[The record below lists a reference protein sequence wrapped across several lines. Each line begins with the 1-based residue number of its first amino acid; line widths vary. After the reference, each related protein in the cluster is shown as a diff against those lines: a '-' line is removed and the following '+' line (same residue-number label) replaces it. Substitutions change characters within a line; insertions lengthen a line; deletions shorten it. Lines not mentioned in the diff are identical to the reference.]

1 MRILHVL
8 EPSAGGAP
16 VYVRDLSRELLK
28 RGHRVD
34 AVVSDRPGPF
44 PGELGGLGV
53 GVARVPFRAELGT
66 VRDDART
73 LRSLANLLRSRRW
86 DVVHTHGNK
95 GGVLARPLARI
106 LGLPVVHSTHGFDYL
121 TQRARPRQSTEA
133 RRKLTLTLERTLA
146 PCARRILCASAYDR
160 DNALRDGIGRPGQ
173 LVVIPHGVARPARI
187 EPDPRLAQI
196 EGEGPLVGFMARMHE
211 GKGPLE
217 FLDAVARVRDG
228 GVRIRAAVVGNGPL
242 EREVRGRAASLG
254 LDDVPVLA
262 FDGDPFSALAA
273 YDVYVLPSRWEVFG
287 LTIAEA
293 MAASVPVIATKV
305 GGIPE
310 LVADGETGMLVPPG
324 DPRGLAGAIEV
335 LALDA
340 PLRERLGAAGHTRWD
355 VSFRHSTMVDA
366 VEAAYIDATEA
377 Q

>member
-8 EPSAGGAP
+8 EPSDGGVA

-44 PGELGGLGV
+44 PGELGGLGI

-73 LRSLANLLRSRRW
+73 LHSLASLLRRRRW

-95 GGVLARPLARI
+95 GGVLARPPARL

-121 TQRARPRQSTEA
+121 TQRGRPRQSTEA
-133 RRKLTLTLERTLA
+133 RRTLTLTLERMLA

-160 DNALRDGIGRPGQ
+160 DNALRDGIGRPDQ
-173 LVVIPHGVARPARI
+173 FAVIPNGVARPETI
-187 EPDPRLAQI
+187 EPDPRLACLQ
-196 EGEGPLVGFMARMHE
+196 GEGPLVGFMARLHE

-242 EREVRGRAASLG
+242 EREVRDLATSLG
-254 LDDVPVLA
+254 LDDVPVLP

-273 YDVYVLPSRWEVFG
+273 FDVYVLPSRWEVFG

-293 MAASVPVIATKV
+293 MSVSVPVIATDV

-310 LVADGETGMLVPPG
+310 LVSDGESGMLVAPG
-324 DPRGLAGAIEV
+324 DGDGMAGAINA

-340 PLRERLGAAGHTRWD
+340 PLRERMGAAGHTRWEAR
-355 VSFRHSTMVDA
+355 FCHSAMVEA
-366 VEAAYIDATEA
+366 VEAAYTDAIEA
-377 Q
+377 R